1 MAMAVEQ
8 VIPTTRQ
15 TRRIALP
22 GEQQPFHGRF
32 WYSHNH
38 VRRSAVRGVAMLIIV
53 LVLAACTST
62 PAPTGSVRSS
72 AVGHQ
77 SEKYLLPA
85 TTTTTTSPS
94 GKLML
99 VDSGIP
105 LTLPTDGELPGGD
118 LSPNGTLPATIKTY
132 GFIVLAKPPG
142 ALPSYFSSPPGG
154 VPLWQMPCLQP
165 YEELLGPHGTVIAYL
180 YDDFGIQEYSTAPSS
195 RFSPPYVLIFK
206 AIPGPL
212 PKMPWV
218 PGWSGVRALDGG
230 ISDMFTPGQFGFVVS
245 KHNLCPFVD
254 NKKMPNS
261 NLPSMP
267 PPFLSGSSSPYFCY
281 VPCRLKNVVIYRGPV
296 RVLYNPHP

>member
-1 MAMAVEQ
+1 M
-8 VIPTTRQ
+8 IPTARQ
-15 TRRIALP
+15 TRRIAL
-22 GEQQPFHGRF
+22 
-32 WYSHNH
+32 
-38 VRRSAVRGVAMLIIV
+38 RGVVMLIIV

-77 SEKYLLPA
+77 SKKYPPPA

-105 LTLPTDGELPGGD
+105 LTLPPDGELPGGD

-132 GFIVLAKPPG
+132 GFIVPANPPPG
-142 ALPSYFSSPPGG
+142 LPNNSIPNSDVPGSK
-154 VPLWQMPCLQP
+154 PIKFPCIQP

-180 YDDFGIQEYSTAPSS
+180 YDDFGIQEESIAPSS

-218 PGWSGVRALDGG
+218 LGWSGVSALDDG
-230 ISDMFTPGQFGFVVS
+230 ISDLLTWRGGYGSYFSP
-245 KHNLCPFVD
+245 KHHNLCIVTMFGIPPI
-254 NKKMPNS
+254 PNTGLQS
-261 NLPSMP
+261 
-267 PPFLSGSSSPYFCY
+267 PPFRSGASSAYFCY
-281 VPCRLKNVVIYRGPV
+281 VPCRLKNVVTYRGPV